1 MLVGVL
7 LALSL
12 AVVMPT
18 HLQPRLLSTS
28 NPGTGLRAAHHAVID
43 RAGQRI
49 ELRIDRTGRAP
60 GLTLRMPAG
69 TTLCVLRQSLR
80 PAVAAWLAPIPRHL
94 RIAPRA
100 RAEDPFSRIASTD
113 V

>member
-1 MLVGVL
+1 MLVGAV

-12 AVVMPT
+12 AVVMPN
-18 HLQPRLLSTS
+18 HLRPRQLSTS

-43 RAGQRI
+43 RADRRV
-49 ELRIDRTGRAP
+49 ELRIDRTGRTP
-60 GLTLRMPAG
+60 GLNLHTPA
-69 TTLCVLRQSLR
+69 TITLCAPRQPRRAAVL
-80 PAVAAWLAPIPRHL
+80 AWPAPIPRRL
-94 RIAPRA
+94 RIAPRS